1 MFLQFSLCLN
11 VTKNYNQIICL
22 TTTSSSNNYYTGSDV
37 QVTAQRERETGNIDE
52 TLDDINQWGGGNGN
66 TYYVVAYESIQ
77 LTTNHL
83 ELKIVRKK
91 SRDGKYFLSSI
102 SCLRI
107 EL

>member
-1 MFLQFSLCLN
+1 M
-11 VTKNYNQIICL
+11 
-22 TTTSSSNNYYTGSDV
+22 